1 QRMRTK
7 PTDKVKLLIKGH
19 LYQMTKQ
26 EAVKTINQIKTERK
40 GTNSILALE
49 KNKIFEMRDDTF
61 KTSQELT
68 KKIKEYNKMG
78 YIVHKIRKI
87 E

>member
-1 QRMRTK
+1 M
-7 PTDKVKLLIKGH
+7 VKEK
-19 LYQMTKQ
+19 K
-26 EAVKTINQIKTERK
+26 K
-40 GTNSILALE
+40 GTNTILALE
-49 KNKIFEMRDDTF
+49 KNNIYEMRDDTF

-87 E
+87 

>member
-49 KNKIFEMRDDTF
+49 KNKIFEMRDDQYNSITELLEAV
-61 KTSQELT
+61 KT
-68 KKIKEYNKMG
+68 YNKQG
-78 YIVHKIRKI
+78 YIVYKTVKI